1 MKNLNIGDDENWI
14 LVGDF
19 NFYRSLDD
27 RNRPSE
33 NIQDT
38 FIFNDAIVQ
47 LGLIE
52 LPLKGRSYTWSNM
65 QQDPLLEQLDWF
77 FSSVNW
83 TTTYQNTSVHP
94 MTKHI
99 SDHIPCKIMIGSHIP
114 KSRIFRFENF
124 WYDHPGFIDT
134 VKQSWFSPG
143 QVRNNS
149 AATLSLKLKNLRHS
163 LKNWSRSL
171 SKLNSLVDLCN
182 KVIFFLDSLEECRSL
197 FLTEWNFRT
206 IIKAKLLHLL
216 RCRNIYWKQR
226 HTVNRVKFGDESIGS
241 KDTVN
246 RVKFGDECTKYF
258 HAMATLSFRRNYI
271 PQLLDDSGSFVSNH
285 ESKAALI

>member
-1 MKNLNIGDDENWI
+1 VVEKQQFSLTLSITSVHNHETWFLSSVYGPCSEPGRSLFIDWMKNLNIGDDENWI

-19 NFYRSLDD
+19 NFYRSLED
-27 RNRPSE
+27 RNRPGG

-38 FIFNDAIVQ
+38 FIFNDAIGQ

-52 LPLKGRSYTWSNM
+52 LPLKGRAYTWSNM

-77 FSSVNW
+77 FTSVNW
-83 TTTYQNTSVHP
+83 TTTYPNTSVHP
-94 MTKHI
+94 MSKPI

-124 WYDHPGFIDT
+124 WSDLPGFTDT
-134 VKQSWFSPG
+134 FKQSCLFPG

-171 SKLNSLVDLCN
+171 SKLNSLVDL
-182 KVIFFLDSLEECRSL
+182 
-197 FLTEWNFRT
+197 
-206 IIKAKLLHLL
+206 
-216 RCRNIYWKQR
+216 
-226 HTVNRVKFGDESIGS
+226 
-241 KDTVN
+241 
-246 RVKFGDECTKYF
+246 
-258 HAMATLSFRRNYI
+258 
-271 PQLLDDSGSFVSNH
+271 
-285 ESKAALI
+285 